1 MPLKVDPKDYELFRE
16 NKQRKTAID
25 KENPSDLKLLK
36 FVLCSKLLENKVE
49 RFFNWQTSLISIE
62 FLRTFQWSPVCSGV
76 YGVRL
81 KEIQAAFIK
90 DEQMS

>member
-25 KENPSDLKLLK
+25 KENPSDLKSLK

-49 RFFNWQTSLISIE
+49 RFFQLSN
-62 FLRTFQWSPVCSGV
+62 
-76 YGVRL
+76 
-81 KEIQAAFIK
+81 
-90 DEQMS
+90 